1 MFNLDVSTNE
11 NDVKHNLK
19 WSYIPGHPYRMLII
33 EGSRSGKTNALL
45 NLIQDQDGDVLILKI
60 YLYAKNLNEP
70 KYILL
75 IKKCKAG
82 MCLDKSKSING
93 IFKYYGW
100 CLQ

>member
-45 NLIQDQDGDVLILKI
+45 NLIQD
-60 YLYAKNLNEP
+60 
-70 KYILL
+70 
-75 IKKCKAG
+75 
-82 MCLDKSKSING
+82 
-93 IFKYYGW
+93 
-100 CLQ
+100 